1 MPTKFYKTG
10 WLGKEE
16 NKQKKLILQI
26 FVLKISLHHN
36 VQLKFCLNVNKKE
49 PVFFLWLSDRFLIL
63 MGQKTARYN
72 VTFPHKKCVS

>member
-10 WLGKEE
+10 WLGKEK
-16 NKQKKLILQI
+16 NKQKIYLYRFLYEKC
-26 FVLKISLHHN
+26 HYN